1 MVLILTTWSPTLA
14 FQRTL
19 KCWTLKFKWRTVHLE
34 LDDSHLTKYDLVKF
48 KMDCIIADIL
58 KIVFGHNSASDCP
71 ISVKFCVEKQY
82 FLKFRQWDIRYTRNQ
97 QNVRFVFLMH
107 WASASGCFLIVS
119 DTLSKL
125 MITVDILRIPGYV
138 ACVSP
143 SVTTLSV
150 TAQNCF
156 VYLKMCHN
164 FRQSLYT
171 I

>member
-82 FLKFRQWDIRYTRNQ
+82 FLKFRQWDIYPQSTECTFCFPNALSFGERLFSYRLRYTFEVDDYCRYFAYT
-97 QNVRFVFLMH
+97 RLC
-107 WASASGCFLIVS
+107 SLCVS
-119 DTLSKL
+119 VCNNSVGHSSKL
-125 MITVDILRIPGYV
+125 F
-138 ACVSP
+138 CVSENVP
-143 SVTTLSV
+143 
-150 TAQNCF
+150 
-156 VYLKMCHN
+156 
-164 FRQSLYT
+164 
-171 I
+171 